1 MLVRIHH
8 FGCQEQICDL
18 WPACDLTILT
28 PHSAMGRSWWA
39 ECDPSDAEVISHRIC
54 EGVVGSPE
62 SLSHDHVS
70 SRVPLRVSACKH
82 HEPDHRAEVS
92 RNENRGM
99 SREEAE
105 LAAWRWTWRV
115 RMDQMEEVL
124 AMVMRSLTG
133 APLTV
138 IGISNGAAVAAEL
151 ALRVP
156 VCSMWLA
163 SGVPAEVHG
172 SAADAGKSVKRL

>member
-1 MLVRIHH
+1 M
-8 FGCQEQICDL
+8 
-18 WPACDLTILT
+18 
-28 PHSAMGRSWWA
+28 
-39 ECDPSDAEVISHRIC
+39 
-54 EGVVGSPE
+54 
-62 SLSHDHVS
+62 
-70 SRVPLRVSACKH
+70 RVSVCKH
-82 HEPDHRAEVS
+82 HEPDHCAEVS

-99 SREEAE
+99 SRKEAE

-138 IGISNGAAVAAEL
+138 IGISNGAAVAVEL

-163 SGVPAEVHG
+163 SGVPAEVPG
-172 SAADAGKSVKRL
+172 SASEAGESVKRSCKRSCTCQKKHGLNSGDESQACGSAFASASGCQCRVVGPLLGWRKAYLQSCAGCAGREAGDNQE